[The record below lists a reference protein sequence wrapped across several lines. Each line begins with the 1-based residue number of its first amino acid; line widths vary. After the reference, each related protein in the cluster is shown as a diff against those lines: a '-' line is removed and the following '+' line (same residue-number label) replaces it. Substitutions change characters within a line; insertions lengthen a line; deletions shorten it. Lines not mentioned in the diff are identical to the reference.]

1 MTNNQS
7 EKSNENSEH
16 TDKEKTV
23 RLRVQT
29 PRGLWSMDE
38 PKNAPKRPKYS
49 LSAKVAQVIE
59 DARDVFKFVE
69 QDSKY
74 KLMRGKDELQPER
87 TLASYKIEDDT
98 LLVLTVQGGNA

>member
-1 MTNNQS
+1 MSNNQS
-7 EKSNENSEH
+7 EKSNEHSEH
-16 TDKEKTV
+16 ADKEKTV

-38 PKNAPKRPKYS
+38 PKDAPKRPKYL
-49 LSAKVAQVIE
+49 LSAKVEQVIQ

-74 KLMRGKDELQPER
+74 KLMRGKEELQPER
-87 TLASYKIEDDT
+87 TLASYKIEDET

>member
-1 MTNNQS
+1 MSNIET
-7 EKSNENSEH
+7 EKSNDQSEQ
-16 TDKEKTV
+16 TDKPKTV

-38 PKNAPKRPKYS
+38 PKEAPKRPKYAI
-49 LSAKVAQVIE
+49 SAKVAQVVQ

-74 KLMRGKDELQPER
+74 KLMRGKDELQAER

>member
-1 MTNNQS
+1 MSNNQS
-7 EKSNENSEH
+7 EKPNEHSEQR
-16 TDKEKTV
+16 KEKTV

-38 PKNAPKRPKYS
+38 PKEAPKRPKYP
-49 LSAKVAQVIE
+49 LSAKVAQVIQ

-74 KLMRGKDELQPER
+74 KLMRGKDELQAER